1 MMEDQAAP
9 HGVAPKAVSS
19 SWLQDVQR
27 RRKWVLR
34 ILAAAAI
41 GVVLVSDSMWPSG
54 GFTHEA
60 IEFFGVGLLLA
71 CVLGRAWC
79 TLYIGGRKKA
89 ELVQDGP
96 YSISRNPLYV
106 FSFIGAA
113 GLGAAAGSVV
123 TTLLVALACYAV
135 FAVVV
140 AKEESFLS
148 ARFGAAYDDY
158 CARVPRFWP
167 RFSVWHDVETV
178 EASPRLVLASVRD
191 GAVFFLAI
199 PLIEVIEYL
208 HELGHLPTLFVL
220 P

>member
-1 MMEDQAAP
+1 MTEDQ
-9 HGVAPKAVSS
+9 VAPAAISG

-34 ILAAAAI
+34 ILAGAALG
-41 GVVLVSDSMWPSG
+41 GVVVSSSLATPN

-60 IEFFGVGLLLA
+60 IEYFGVGLLLV
-71 CVLGRAWC
+71 CVIGRAWC

-113 GLGAAAGSVV
+113 GVGAAAGSVV
-123 TTLLVALACYAV
+123 AILLVALACYAV
-135 FAVVV
+135 FAIVVI
-140 AKEESFLS
+140 KEEAFLS
-148 ARFGAAYDDY
+148 DRFGADYKAY

-167 RFSVWHDVETV
+167 RFSSWHDVETV

-199 PLIEVIEYL
+199 PLVEGIEYL
-208 HELGHLPTLFVL
+208 HVIDVLPTLFRL

>member
-1 MMEDQAAP
+1 MEDQAIEQQAAP
-9 HGVAPKAVSS
+9 AAVSGT
-19 SWLQDVQR
+19 WLQDVQR

-34 ILAAAAI
+34 GLAAAAI

-60 IEFFGVGLLLA
+60 IEFVGVGLLLV

-96 YSISRNPLYV
+96 YSVTRNPLYV

-113 GLGAAAGSVV
+113 GVGAAAGSVV
-123 TTLLVALACYAV
+123 TTLLVAVACYAV
-135 FAVVV
+135 FTVVV
-140 AKEESFLS
+140 LKEESFLS
-148 ARFGAAYDDY
+148 ARFGSAYQTY

-167 RFSVWHDVETV
+167 RFSTWHDVETV

-191 GAVFFLAI
+191 GAVFFLSI
-199 PLIEVIEYL
+199 PLIEGIEHL